1 MKPVSLADI
10 SYEQGLQLLALRKQA
25 MAAGHIQRMP
35 SEALANSFPL
45 RNIGQATVEKL
56 AEGGILDRLNSGIK
70 DVSERYHRLDPSVRN
85 TLNMAAAGTGV
96 GAVAGLGSAMR
107 RGDKSYGRSALRG
120 GIAGAGLGGGLG
132 LALNR
137 EKLVPMLQDKAKDLS
152 DKVNPPTDKPA
163 PVNVAGTNA
172 ATADPQTAY
181 LKKLKETANSNRPEA
196 AALLEGGGSLAA
208 GGLALAKLNKHKTY
222 SPEDMA
228 NYIRQHVQ
236 TPTVPGKGGKPKG
249 SSSVRTSALGDLFGA
264 SNKDAPTIGAG
275 MAENIRKGVT
285 TQEDITGLL
294 ETAGHG
300 PTRFGGMKTG
310 PTWVDRNAKD
320 TKKLLENFVGSDKI
334 DDALKA
340 SQRGGFLR
348 SGGKVNRPKSLLG
361 LLALAASGS
370 GVADAVANHAMD
382 KVTRSE
388 ALERLN
394 SIINATP

>member
-137 EKLVPMLQDKAKDLS
+137 EKLVPMLQDKAKGLS

-163 PVNVAGTNA
+163 LVNVAGTNA
-172 ATADPQTAY
+172 ATADPNA
-181 LKKLKETANSNRPEA
+181 KLKAMANSNSPEA

-222 SPEDMA
+222 SPEDMGK
-228 NYIRQHVQ
+228 YMQTHIRN
-236 TPTVPGKGGKPKG
+236 PSPGGGKVSP
-249 SSSVRTSALGDLFGA
+249 TAQAEALGELFGKPQA
-264 SNKDAPTIGAG
+264 TAVREGAL
-275 MAENIRKGVT
+275 ETNRIYKGQT
-285 TQEDITGLL
+285 TPEDIAKKLKDS
-294 ETAGHG
+294 GHG

-310 PTWVDRNAKD
+310 PTWIDPKAKD
-320 TKKLLENFVGSDKI
+320 TKRLLENLVGSDKI

-340 SQRGGFLR
+340 SQRSGFLH
-348 SGGKVNRPKSLLG
+348 SSGKVKAKKSALG
-361 LLALAASGS
+361 VLLAALSATGAGTAGYNYLKDTAA
-370 GVADAVANHAMD
+370 
-382 KVTRSE
+382 RSE
-388 ALERLN
+388 ALAELDRL
-394 SIINATP
+394 INATP

>member
-137 EKLVPMLQDKAKDLS
+137 EKLVPMLQDKAKGLS
-152 DKVNPPTDKPA
+152 DKVNPATNKTA

-172 ATADPQTAY
+172 ATADPNA
-181 LKKLKETANSNRPEA
+181 KLKATANSYRPEA

-208 GGLALAKLNKHKTY
+208 GVGGGLLLNKRKTY
-222 SPEDMA
+222 SPEDMGK
-228 NYIRQHVQ
+228 YIRQHVQ
-236 TPTVPGKGGKPKG
+236 TPTAPSKGGKPKG
-249 SSSVRTSALGDLFGA
+249 SSSVRTSALGDLFGV
-264 SNKDAPTIGAG
+264 SNNDAPTVGAG
-275 MAENIRKGVT
+275 MAENIRKGMT
-285 TQEDITGLL
+285 TQEDITELL

-300 PTRFGGMKTG
+300 PTRFGKMKTG
-310 PTWVDRNAKD
+310 PSYFDRNAKD
-320 TKKLLENFVGSDKI
+320 TKRLLENLVGSDKI
-334 DDALKA
+334 EEAMKA
-340 SQRGGFLR
+340 SQRGGFIR
-348 SGGKVNRPKSLLG
+348 SSGKFNKPKTALGVLLG
-361 LLALAASGS
+361 LASTA
-370 GVADAVANHAMD
+370 GVADAITNYAGDRLN
-382 KVTRSE
+382 RSD
-388 ALERLN
+388 ALERLS

>member
-96 GAVAGLGSAMR
+96 GAVVGLGSAMR

-152 DKVNPPTDKPA
+152 DKMKPTADKAA

-172 ATADPQTAY
+172 ATADPDA
-181 LKKLKETANSNRPEA
+181 KLKATANSYRPEA

-222 SPEDMA
+222 SPEDMGK
-228 NYIRQHVQ
+228 YIRKYVRDI
-236 TPTVPGKGGKPKG
+236 PGKGA
-249 SSSVRTSALGDLFGA
+249 TSGQAAAVGDLFGYTEA
-264 SNKDAPTIGAG
+264 LAPHQGQTDIY
-275 MAENIRKGVT
+275 EIRTGQT
-285 TQEDITGLL
+285 TSEDIAKKLKDS
-294 ETAGHG
+294 GHG
-300 PTRFGGMKTG
+300 PTRFDKMKTG
-310 PTWVDRNAKD
+310 PSYFDRNAKD
-320 TKKLLENFVGSDKI
+320 TKRLLENLVGSDKI
-334 DDALKA
+334 EEAMKA
-340 SQRGGFLR
+340 SQRGGFIR
-348 SGGKVNRPKSLLG
+348 SSGKFNKPKTALGVLLSL
-361 LLALAASGS
+361 ASTA
-370 GVADAVANHAMD
+370 GVADAVTNYAGDYLNRRD
-382 KVTRSE
+382 
-388 ALERLN
+388 ALERLK

>member
-152 DKVNPPTDKPA
+152 DKMKPTADKAA

-172 ATADPQTAY
+172 ATADPDA
-181 LKKLKETANSNRPEA
+181 KLKAMANSNRPEA
-196 AALLEGGGSLAA
+196 AAWLEGGGSLAA

-222 SPEDMA
+222 SPEDMGK
-228 NYIRQHVQ
+228 YIQKYVRDI
-236 TPTVPGKGGKPKG
+236 PGKGA
-249 SSSVRTSALGDLFGA
+249 TSGQAAAVGDLFGHDEA
-264 SNKDAPTIGAG
+264 HAPHQGQTDIYD
-275 MAENIRKGVT
+275 IRTGQT
-285 TQEDITGLL
+285 TSEDIAKKLKDS
-294 ETAGHG
+294 GHG

-310 PTWVDRNAKD
+310 PTWIDPKAKD

-334 DDALKA
+334 EEAMKA

-348 SGGKVNRPKSLLG
+348 SGGKVNRPKTALG
-361 LLALAASGS
+361 LLAFLASGS
-370 GVADAVANHAMD
+370 GVVDAVVNRARDRAA
-382 KVTRSE
+382 RSE
-388 ALERLN
+388 ALAELERR
-394 SIINATP
+394 INATP

>member
-35 SEALANSFPL
+35 PEALANSFPL
-45 RNIGQATVEKL
+45 RNIGQATIEKL

-70 DVSERYHRLDPSVRN
+70 DVSERYHRLDPAVRN
-85 TLNMAAAGTGV
+85 TLNMTAAGTGI

-107 RGDKSYGRSALRG
+107 SGDKSYGRSALRG

-137 EKLVPMLQDKAKDLS
+137 EKLVPMLQDKAKGLS
-152 DKVNPPTDKPA
+152 DKMKPTADKA
-163 PVNVAGTNA
+163 VPVNVAGTNA
-172 ATADPQTAY
+172 AAVDPQAAHVEKLRATAGSY
-181 LKKLKETANSNRPEA
+181 APGA

-208 GGLALAKLNKHKTY
+208 GGLALSKLNKHKTY
-222 SPEDMA
+222 SPEDMG
-228 NYIRQHVQ
+228 NYIREYVQ
-236 TPTVPGKGGKPKG
+236 NPTAPGKGKKPSG
-249 SSSVRTSALGDLFGA
+249 LREGALGDLFGA
-264 SNKDAPTIGAG
+264 SGQDAPRVGAG
-275 MAENIRKGVT
+275 MAENLRKGMSK
-285 TQEDITGLL
+285 QEDVTGLL
-294 ETAGHG
+294 EEAGHT

-310 PTWVDRNAKD
+310 PSFIDPKAKD
-320 TKKLLENFVGSDKI
+320 TKRLLENFVGSDKI
-334 DDALKA
+334 DDAMRA
-340 SQRGGFLR
+340 SQRGGFMR
-348 SGGKVNRPKSLLG
+348 SNGKINRPKTLLG

-370 GVADAVANHAMD
+370 GATDAFANYAKD

>member
-96 GAVAGLGSAMR
+96 GAVVGLGSAMR

-152 DKVNPPTDKPA
+152 DKMKPTADKAA

-172 ATADPQTAY
+172 ATADPDA
-181 LKKLKETANSNRPEA
+181 KLKATANSYRPEA

-222 SPEDMA
+222 SPEDMGK
-228 NYIRQHVQ
+228 YIRKYVRDI
-236 TPTVPGKGGKPKG
+236 PGKGA
-249 SSSVRTSALGDLFGA
+249 TSGQAAAVGDLFGYTEA
-264 SNKDAPTIGAG
+264 LAPHQVQTDIY
-275 MAENIRKGVT
+275 EIRTGQT
-285 TQEDITGLL
+285 TSEDIAKKLKDS
-294 ETAGHG
+294 GHG
-300 PTRFGGMKTG
+300 PTRFDKMKTG
-310 PTWVDRNAKD
+310 PSYFDRNAKD
-320 TKKLLENFVGSDKI
+320 TKRLLENLVGSDKI
-334 DDALKA
+334 EEAMKA
-340 SQRGGFLR
+340 SQRGGFIR
-348 SGGKVNRPKSLLG
+348 SSGKFNKPKTALGVLLSL
-361 LLALAASGS
+361 ASTA
-370 GVADAVANHAMD
+370 GVADAVTNYAGDYLNRRD
-382 KVTRSE
+382 
-388 ALERLN
+388 ALERLK

>member
-25 MAAGHIQRMP
+25 MATGHIQRMP
-35 SEALANSFPL
+35 PEALANSFPL
-45 RNIGQATVEKL
+45 RNIGQATIEKL

-70 DVSERYHRLDPSVRN
+70 DVSERYHKLDPSVRN

-137 EKLVPMLQDKAKDLS
+137 EKLVPMLQDKAKSLS
-152 DKVNPPTDKPA
+152 DKVNPPADKIA
-163 PVNVAGTNA
+163 PVSVAGTNA
-172 ATADPQTAY
+172 AAVDPQTAY
-181 LKKLKETANSNRPEA
+181 LEKLRDTANSNSPET
-196 AALLEGGGSLAA
+196 AALLQSGGSLAA
-208 GGLALAKLNKHKTY
+208 GGTALYKLNKHKTY

-228 NYIRQHVQ
+228 KYIQDHVRKMQ
-236 TPTVPGKGGKPKG
+236 PKGKGTSSG
-249 SSSVRTSALGDLFGA
+249 SAAAVGDLFGYSQA
-264 SNKDAPTIGAG
+264 LAPTEGQI
-275 MAENIRKGVT
+275 EINNIRTGQT
-285 TQEDITGLL
+285 SSEDIARKLRDS
-294 ETAGHG
+294 GHG
-300 PTRFGGMKTG
+300 PSRFGGIKTG
-310 PTWVDRNAKD
+310 PSLISPNAKD
-320 TKKLLENFVGSDKI
+320 TKRLVENLVGSDKI

-340 SQRGGFLR
+340 SQRGGFMR
-348 SGGKVNRPKSLLG
+348 SNGKLNRPKSLLG

-370 GVADAVANHAMD
+370 GVVDAVANRAMD

-388 ALERLN
+388 ALERLS